1 MNKVET
7 LVEILRRLNRG
18 ENPEKVRQE
27 ARDFI
32 AEVGPE
38 ELSRAEQ
45 QLLEEGLES
54 SELAELCEI
63 HMEVLGD
70 HIQDMKAEVPPGH
83 VIHTLVSE
91 HDEIL
96 DFLSELDEINDR
108 VQGMERYEPEES
120 DLFHR
125 LHHIAEHLVET
136 EAHHER
142 EEEVLFPEM
151 EQRGITG
158 PPRVMR
164 QEHVQLRGQKADLL
178 ELSESVEEMDF
189 AEFQRRLNLT
199 VFFIVPVLCDHIF
212 KENNIL
218 YPAALEVIED
228 EEVWERMRDDC
239 DEIGYCCFTPGQESA

>member
-27 ARDFI
+27 AREFI

-45 QLLEEGLES
+45 QLMEEGLES

-96 DFLSELDEINDR
+96 DFLSELEEINDR
-108 VQGMERYEPEES
+108 VQQMETFPGQ
-120 DLFHR
+120 DKGPFGR
-125 LHHIAEHLVET
+125 LSHIAEHLVAT
-136 EAHHER
+136 EPHHER

-151 EQRGITG
+151 EERGITG
-158 PPRVMR
+158 PPKVMR
-164 QEHVQLRGQKADLL
+164 LEHTQLREQKKELL
-178 ELSESVEEMDF
+178 ELSESLGAMDF
-189 AEFQRRLNLT
+189 TEFRRRLDLT
-199 VFFIVPVLCDHIF
+199 VSFIVPVLRDHIF
-212 KENNIL
+212 KENNVL

-228 EEVWERMRDDC
+228 EEVWERMREGC